1 MKNQATSIKYGI
13 ITGIFL
19 IGYFY
24 LLGTLGYIKSPAY
37 SLFNALICALGIF
50 MAISEK
56 SQTSHFDPK
65 IGFKTGIQTGLI
77 ATVIF
82 TIFFGFYAKNQDG
95 FMSALS
101 DQIGFINL
109 NYFLLIILVALGGV
123 VSVYAV
129 TYILVKTFS
138 KSWSVE

>member
-1 MKNQATSIKYGI
+1 
-13 ITGIFL
+13 
-19 IGYFY
+19 
-24 LLGTLGYIKSPAY
+24 
-37 SLFNALICALGIF
+37 